1 LDFYGFYRQGETDMY
16 QEGTLLV
23 HPTYGVCEVVR
34 IGKLD
39 MNNRNKECIYYTLV
53 PLYDSKS
60 KLYIPTDS
68 EGLGLRPVMTKEC
81 AQELINRL
89 SQIEPLLVQNEKE
102 REKIFKELLKTGN
115 CEDISRVIK
124 TLYLRKQER
133 LLQGKKAVSLDEKYL
148 YIAREHLYGE
158 LAVSL
163 GIDKSSVEDYITKCI
178 EQV

>member
-1 LDFYGFYRQGETDMY
+1 MYET
-16 QEGTLLV
+16 GTMLV
-23 HPTYGVCEVVR
+23 HPTYGVCKIVQ

-39 MNNRNKECIYYTLV
+39 VKHTKNESAYYTLV
-53 PLYDSKS
+53 PIYDVKS

-68 EGLGLRPVMTKEC
+68 EGLGLRPVITKEC

-89 SQIEPLLVQNEKE
+89 SEIEPLSVQNEKE
-102 REKIFKELLKTGN
+102 REKVFKELLKTGN

-124 TLYLRKQER
+124 TLYLRKQAR
-133 LLQGKKAVSLDEKYL
+133 LSAGKKAVSLDEKYL

-163 GIDKSSVEDYITKCI
+163 GIDKDGVEAYITRCI
-178 EQV
+178 EKV